1 MATLKETAE
10 NMYGTMLKHGTTYE
24 CNTILLNVNASKAPE
39 KDVLEVIKD
48 YEKNDEQ
55 FIKDSEVDV
64 VSLLSQAEGL
74 CGGVNKAYILETYET
89 TDICVLLFSRSVTQK
104 ELRSKRVL
112 ENLCGFMFLDTKT
125 TKRER
130 SIYVNLICTS
140 RGFGSKLLRFAEEIS
155 VNLGFNRVTL
165 SSLDGPLGFYIKKGY
180 SFRVKRLPT
189 FYEMGAQE
197 DDLIPLVSSLNRFE
211 ESTDLTIQPLRG
223 MLYNEKRS
231 NGQHFWIYTQ
241 PRGDSPYDRKNW
253 KYIKPGNL
261 LLFKR
266 AVGPDGNV
274 FYNFDLGLY
283 EKVKDHLDSHELK
296 GFDCVDEN
304 GTRHRIKVNKNGGLI
319 TTLRNVDFN
328 PSGGIFMFKNLAAAS
343 ESSVSA
349 IASASVSKQRSTS
362 NQRTK
367 LGSKSKKV
375 KKAKR
380 GRRMKAIKMSLKM
393 GN

>member
-1 MATLKETAE
+1 MASLKQSAE
-10 NMYGTMLKHGTTYE
+10 DMYGTMIKHGNTYD
-24 CNTILLNVNASKAPE
+24 CNTVLVNVNSSITSE
-39 KDVLEVIKD
+39 KDILQVIKN

-55 FIKDSEVDV
+55 FIKNSEVDIEA
-64 VSLLSQAEGL
+64 LLSQAEGL
-74 CGGVNKAYILETYET
+74 CGGVNKDYILETYES
-89 TDICVLLFSRSVTQK
+89 TDICVLLFSRSLTQK
-104 ELRSKRVL
+104 ELRSKRVI
-112 ENLCGFMFLDTKT
+112 ENLCGFMFLDTKR
-125 TKRER
+125 TKREL
-130 SIYVNLICTS
+130 SIYVNLICTT

-165 SSLDGPLGFYIKKGY
+165 SSLDGPLGFYLKKGY
-180 SFRVKRLPT
+180 SFKVKRNPT
-189 FYEMGAQE
+189 FYEMSSDYTELLPQ
-197 DDLIPLVSSLNRFE
+197 DSSLKRFE
-211 ESTDLTIQPLRG
+211 ASTDLTIQPLRG

-231 NGQHFWIYTQ
+231 NGLHFWIYTQ
-241 PRGDSPYDRKNW
+241 PRGDSPYDKKNW

-283 EKVKDHLDSHELK
+283 EKVKDNLDSDELK

-304 GTRHRIKVNKNGGLI
+304 GTRHRIKINKNGGLI
-319 TTLRNVDFN
+319 TMLRNVDFT
-328 PSGGIFMFKNLAAAS
+328 PSGGIFMFKNIAAVS
-343 ESSVSA
+343 ES
-349 IASASVSKQRSTS
+349 SASVSKSRSTS
-362 NQRTK
+362 IQRTK

-375 KKAKR
+375 KKDKR